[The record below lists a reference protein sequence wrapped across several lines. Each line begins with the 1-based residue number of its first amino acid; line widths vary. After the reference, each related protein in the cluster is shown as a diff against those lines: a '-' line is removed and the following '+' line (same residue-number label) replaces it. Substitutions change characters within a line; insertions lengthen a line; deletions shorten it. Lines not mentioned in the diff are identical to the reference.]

1 MSYEDMEALVTSM
14 KDKLDDTQSAMV
26 SEDLLGIMSNYK
38 GLEDRVHEQDEEIG
52 KLKADKDELLAVNG
66 RLFQKI
72 GFEKVESPVIV
83 PEQAKHE
90 EVRIEELINEKGE
103 LIK

>member
-1 MSYEDMEALVTSM
+1 MSYEDMEVLVTSM
-14 KDKLDDTQSAMV
+14 KDKLDETESAKV

-38 GLEDRVHEQDEEIG
+38 GLEDALHEREEEVS

-72 GFEKVESPVIV
+72 GFDKVESPVIV
-83 PEQAKHE
+83 PEQAKRE
-90 EVRIEELINEKGE
+90 EVQLTDIINEKGE
-103 LIK
+103 LI

>member
-1 MSYEDMEALVTSM
+1 MSYEDMEVLVTTM

-26 SEDLLGIMSNYK
+26 SEDLLGVMSNYK
-38 GLEDRVHEQDEEIG
+38 SLTDKVAEQDEEIS

-72 GFEKVESPVIV
+72 GFDKVESPAIV
-83 PEQAKHE
+83 PEQVKKE
-90 EVRIEELINEKGE
+90 EVRIEDIINEKGE
-103 LIK
+103 LI

>member
-1 MSYEDMEALVTSM
+1 MSYEDMEVLVTTM

-26 SEDLLGIMSNYK
+26 SEDLLGVMSNYK
-38 GLEDRVHEQDEEIG
+38 SLTDKVAEQDEEIS

-72 GFEKVESPVIV
+72 GFDKVESPVIV
-83 PEQAKHE
+83 PEQVKKE
-90 EVRIEELINEKGE
+90 EVRLEDIINEKGE
-103 LIK
+103 LI

>member
-1 MSYEDMEALVTSM
+1 MSYEDMEVLVTTM

-26 SEDLLGIMSNYK
+26 SEDLLGVMSNYK
-38 GLEDRVHEQDEEIG
+38 SLTDRVAEQDEEIS

-72 GFEKVESPVIV
+72 GFDKVESPVIV
-83 PEQAKHE
+83 PEQVKKE
-90 EVRIEELINEKGE
+90 EVHIEDIINEKGE
-103 LIK
+103 LI

>member
-1 MSYEDMEALVTSM
+1 MSYEDMEVLVTTM

-26 SEDLLGIMSNYK
+26 SEDLLGVMSNYK
-38 GLEDRVHEQDEEIG
+38 SLTDKVAEQDEEIS

-72 GFEKVESPVIV
+72 GFDKVESPVIV
-83 PEQAKHE
+83 PEQVKRE
-90 EVRIEELINEKGE
+90 EVRIEDIINEKGE
-103 LIK
+103 LI

>member
-1 MSYEDMEALVTSM
+1 MSYEDMEVLVTSM
-14 KDKLDDTQSAMV
+14 KDKLDETESAKV

-38 GLEDRVHEQDEEIG
+38 GLEDRVHEQDQEIS

-72 GFEKVESPVIV
+72 GFEREESPVIV
-83 PEQAKHE
+83 PEQAKKE
-90 EVRIEELINEKGE
+90 EVRIEEIINEKGE
-103 LIK
+103 LI

>member
-1 MSYEDMEALVTSM
+1 MSYEDMEALVTGM
-14 KDKLDDTQSAMV
+14 KDKLDETESAKV

-38 GLEDRVHEQDEEIG
+38 GLEDALHEREEEVN

-72 GFEKVESPVIV
+72 GFDREESTVLV
-83 PEQAKHE
+83 PEQPKKE
-90 EVRIEELINEKGE
+90 EVHIQDFINEKGDF
-103 LIK
+103 I

>member
-1 MSYEDMEALVTSM
+1 MSYEDMEVLVTTM

-26 SEDLLGIMSNYK
+26 SEDLLGVMSNYK
-38 GLEDRVHEQDEEIG
+38 TLTDKVAEQDEEIS

-72 GFEKVESPVIV
+72 GFDKVESPVIV
-83 PEQAKHE
+83 PEQVKHE
-90 EVRIEELINEKGE
+90 EVRIEDIINEKGE
-103 LIK
+103 LI